1 MKINYLFVIVFIVGL
16 LSCAETSK
24 KESVA
29 EKANAMVDSTVS
41 KVDQAF
47 KNVAFDSKRDLT
59 CGMPITAGIS
69 DTAHFNNKVYGFCS
83 KECKDE
89 FMKNP
94 ASYVAAANK

>member
-1 MKINYLFVIVFIVGL
+1 MNKNCLFLIGL
-16 LSCAETSK
+16 SIGMFSCNENAK
-24 KESVA
+24 KEPVA
-29 EKANAMVDSTVS
+29 EKATTMVDSTVT
-41 KVDQAF
+41 KVDDAF

-83 KECKDE
+83 KECKEE

-94 ASYVAAANK
+94 ASYIAAANK